1 MTHNTTHVFNCCAL
15 IACGLVLFSLQ
26 CFSFSGG
33 HDGVGGHP
41 SAIGLWPLVTAAL
54 LVTTGCIGLVGYVA
68 RSLACGLL
76 YVVGVIVFQLEG
88 ASTTQPSSSTLD
100 TISCGHAVVGV
111 MTWAMASAKAHQ
123 ADYVA
128 LGCLI
133 SLGAMLFYTGLPRAT
148 KSERKLL
155 RALLAGE

>member
-33 HDGVGGHP
+33 QDGVGGHL

-76 YVVGVIVFQLEG
+76 YVAGVIVFQLE
-88 ASTTQPSSSTLD
+88 
-100 TISCGHAVVGV
+100 VVGV

-133 SLGAMLFYTGLPRAT
+133 SLGAMLFYAGLPRAT
-148 KSERKLL
+148 KPERKLL
-155 RALLAGE
+155 RALLSIE